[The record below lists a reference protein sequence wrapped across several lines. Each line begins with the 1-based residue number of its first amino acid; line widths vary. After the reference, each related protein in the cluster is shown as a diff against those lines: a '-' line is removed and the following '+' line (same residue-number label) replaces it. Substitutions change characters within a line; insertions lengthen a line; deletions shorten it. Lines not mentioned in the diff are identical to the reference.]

1 MLAGALTTA
10 AMTGAIGA
18 AQADAAPPQR
28 QLLVVHRPSDTT
40 VATRAVARTS
50 GRIVRRIPRLGI
62 LVIRTRRPR
71 ARARLLRIPR
81 SSPNPRTSP
90 SWNPTRRA

>member
-40 VATRAVARTS
+40 VATRAVART
-50 GRIVRRIPRLGI
+50 
-62 LVIRTRRPR
+62 
-71 ARARLLRIPR
+71 
-81 SSPNPRTSP
+81 
-90 SWNPTRRA
+90 